1 VANPSIRDTA
11 QRVRDAT
18 ARCSR
23 TRLILIDGPAGSGK
37 STLADRL
44 AVALGGEASAGA
56 GTFRPDAPLAYSAPV
71 QILHGD
77 DLYEGWSGLATL
89 PEVLLGQILEPLA
102 AGAEGAFHMWDW
114 VEGRRTHEIRV
125 PQREFLIVEGVG
137 VGMPRARELAVLTV
151 FVDAPAEERLRRGI
165 ARDGAGMLSE
175 WQRWQATETDH
186 LAAAGLPA
194 AADVV
199 VDGTAPI
206 PDK

>member
-1 VANPSIRDTA
+1 VANPSIRDIA
-11 QRVRDAT
+11 QRVRDA
-18 ARCSR
+18 APGCGR
-23 TRLILIDGPAGSGK
+23 TRLVLIDGPAGSGK
-37 STLADRL
+37 STLANRL

-56 GTFRPDAPLAYSAPV
+56 GTFRPDAPLAEGAEV

-77 DLYEGWSGLATL
+77 DLYEGWDGLATL
-89 PEVLLGQILEPLA
+89 AEVLLEQILEPLA
-102 AGAEGAFHMWDW
+102 AGGEGTFRMWDW

-125 PQREFLIVEGVG
+125 PQREFLIIEGVG

-151 FVDAPAEERLRRGI
+151 FVDAPADERLRRGI
-165 ARDGAGMLSE
+165 ARDGEDMLGE

-199 VDGTAPI
+199 LDGTARI